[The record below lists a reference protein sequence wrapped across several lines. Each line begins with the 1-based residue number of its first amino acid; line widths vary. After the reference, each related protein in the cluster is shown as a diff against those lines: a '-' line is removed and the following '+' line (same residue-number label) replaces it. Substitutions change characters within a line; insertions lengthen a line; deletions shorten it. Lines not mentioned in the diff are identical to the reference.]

1 MVRPKKIENIEEIE
15 RPLLIIF
22 FLFGFSL
29 MSWVPRFPEVKANL
43 KLTNG
48 EFGSIVSMA
57 AIGNLVALLTV
68 GHLVHKYGA
77 RWILHI
83 GALLLAVSLTF
94 LTHSTSSLV
103 FLISIIIQGG
113 AISAFHISINSQGF
127 FFQDRTKRQ
136 IITLLSG
143 FWSSGALFSSM
154 IAGFLVDRVE
164 LGTYT
169 NILASICF
177 VLMTLIIIRISP
189 NLIKANINPDSQH
202 RARDMFKGFEIDVP
216 ISAALL
222 LVIMLEY
229 AISDWAAIF
238 VKEDMKILGG
248 IHTLPY
254 ILFTLAMII
263 GRLNLHNLLPRYS
276 IDFLMA
282 RASLL
287 SGLSIIAGIIAVS
300 ITGTSNQTLVI
311 VILSISFTIAG
322 LGSSFLG
329 PSVMNAANTRSKF
342 PSSVVIGQ
350 IGVINIALVFVM
362 RWVIAWTAQA
372 TSLSIALCIPAL
384 MLLVV
389 PKFSNIFKKA

>member
-1 MVRPKKIENIEEIE
+1 LRESIDFKQELN
-15 RPLLIIF
+15 LIKALF
-22 FLFGFSL
+22 FLFGML
-29 MSWVPRFPEVKANL
+29 IMSWVPRFPEVKANL

-48 EFGSIVSMA
+48 EFGSIVSMG
-57 AIGNLVALLTV
+57 AIGNLIALLTI

-83 GALLLAVSLTF
+83 GALTLAISLVF
-94 LTHSTSSLV
+94 LTHSTSSLL
-103 FLISIIIQGG
+103 FLIFMIIQGG

-127 FFQDRTKRQ
+127 YFQDRSKRQ

-154 IAGFLVDRVE
+154 IAGLLVDRVE

-169 NILASICF
+169 NYLASICF
-177 VLMTLIIIRISP
+177 VVMTLIIIRISP
-189 NLIKANINPDSQH
+189 NLVKADVNPDSTH
-202 RARDMFKGFEIDVP
+202 RARDMFKGFKIDVP
-216 ISAALL
+216 VSAALL

-229 AISDWAAIF
+229 AVSDWAAIF

-263 GRLNLHNLLPRYS
+263 GRLNLHNLLPRYT
-276 IDFLMA
+276 IDFLVV

-287 SGLSIIAGIIAVS
+287 SGLSFIAGIIAVS
-300 ITGTSNQTLVI
+300 IVGTSNKTAVLI
-311 VILSISFTIAG
+311 ILCISFTISG

-384 MLLVV
+384 MLLAV
-389 PKFSNIFKKA
+389 PYYSKMFKSA

>member
-1 MVRPKKIENIEEIE
+1 LRESIDFKQELN
-15 RPLLIIF
+15 LIKALF
-22 FLFGFSL
+22 FLFGML
-29 MSWVPRFPEVKANL
+29 IMSWVPRFPEVKANL

-48 EFGSIVSMA
+48 EFGSIVSMG
-57 AIGNLVALLTV
+57 AIGNLIALLTI

-83 GALLLAVSLTF
+83 GALTLAISLVF
-94 LTHSTSSLV
+94 LTHSTSSLL
-103 FLISIIIQGG
+103 FLIFMIIQGG

-127 FFQDRTKRQ
+127 YFQDRSKRQ

-154 IAGFLVDRVE
+154 LAGLLVDRVA

-169 NILASICF
+169 NYLASICF
-177 VLMTLIIIRISP
+177 VVMTLIIIRISP
-189 NLIKANINPDSQH
+189 NLVKADVNPDSTH
-202 RARDMFKGFEIDVP
+202 RARDMFKGFKIDVP
-216 ISAALL
+216 VSAALL

-229 AISDWAAIF
+229 AVSDWAAIF
-238 VKEDMKILGG
+238 VKEDMKIFGG

-263 GRLNLHNLLPRYS
+263 GRLNLHNLLPRYT
-276 IDFLMA
+276 IDFLVV

-287 SGLSIIAGIIAVS
+287 SGLSFIAGIIAVS
-300 ITGTSNQTLVI
+300 IVGTSNKTTVLI
-311 VILSISFTIAG
+311 ILCISFTISG

-384 MLLVV
+384 MLLAV
-389 PKFSNIFKKA
+389 PYYSKMFKSA

>member
-1 MVRPKKIENIEEIE
+1 MRESIDFKQELN
-15 RPLLIIF
+15 LIKALF
-22 FLFGFSL
+22 FLFGML
-29 MSWVPRFPEVKANL
+29 IMSWVPRFPEVKANL

-48 EFGSIVSMA
+48 EFGSIVSMG
-57 AIGNLVALLTV
+57 AIGNLIALLTI

-83 GALLLAVSLTF
+83 GALTLAISLVF
-94 LTHSTSSLV
+94 LTHSTSSLL
-103 FLISIIIQGG
+103 FLIFMIIQGG

-127 FFQDRTKRQ
+127 YFQDRSKRQ

-154 IAGFLVDRVE
+154 LAGLLVDRVE

-169 NILASICF
+169 NYLASICF
-177 VLMTLIIIRISP
+177 VVMTLIIIRISP
-189 NLIKANINPDSQH
+189 NLVKADVNPDSTH
-202 RARDMFKGFEIDVP
+202 RARDMFKGFKIDVP
-216 ISAALL
+216 VSAALL

-229 AISDWAAIF
+229 AVSDWAAIF
-238 VKEDMKILGG
+238 VKEDMKIFGG

-263 GRLNLHNLLPRYS
+263 GRLNLHNLLPRYT
-276 IDFLMA
+276 IDFLVV

-287 SGLSIIAGIIAVS
+287 SGLSFIAGIIAVN
-300 ITGTSNQTLVI
+300 IVGTSNKTTVLI
-311 VILSISFTIAG
+311 ILCISFTISG

-362 RWVIAWTAQA
+362 RWIIAWTAQA

-384 MLLVV
+384 MLLAV
-389 PKFSNIFKKA
+389 PYYSKMFKSA

>member
-1 MVRPKKIENIEEIE
+1 
-15 RPLLIIF
+15 
-22 FLFGFSL
+22 

-43 KLTNG
+43 GLTNG
-48 EFGSIVSMA
+48 EFGSIVSMG

-83 GALLLAVSLTF
+83 GSFLLGISLIF
-94 LTHSTSSLV
+94 LTHSTSSLL
-103 FLISIIIQGG
+103 FLIFIIIQGG

-127 FFQDRTKRQ
+127 HFQDRTKKQ

-143 FWSSGALFSSM
+143 FWSSGALISSI
-154 IAGFLVDRVE
+154 IAGFLVDRVA

-169 NILASICF
+169 NVLSLFCF
-177 VLMTLIIIRISP
+177 TLMTYIIIRISP
-189 NLIKANINPDSQH
+189 NLVKADENPDSDH
-202 RARDMFKGFEIDVP
+202 RVRDMFKGFSIDKQV
-216 ISAALL
+216 SAALL

-229 AISDWAAIF
+229 AVSDWAAIF
-238 VKEDMKILGG
+238 VKEDMKIAGG

-263 GRLNLHNLLPRYS
+263 GRLNLHNLLPHYS
-276 IDFLMA
+276 IDYLVI

-287 SGLSIIAGIIAVS
+287 SGLSFIAGILAVS
-300 ITGTSNQTLVI
+300 IVGTTNKTLVI
-311 VILSISFTIAG
+311 IILSISFTLAG

-350 IGVINIALVFVM
+350 IGVINIILVFVV
-362 RWVIAWTAQA
+362 RWIIAWTAQA
-372 TSLSIALCIPAL
+372 TSLTIALLIPSV
-384 MLLVV
+384 MLLTV
-389 PKFSNIFKKA
+389 PYFAKIFKNA

>member
-1 MVRPKKIENIEEIE
+1 LSQNIDVKHE
-15 RPLLIIF
+15 LNLIKGLF
-22 FLFGFSL
+22 FLFGL
-29 MSWVPRFPEVKANL
+29 LIMSWVPRFPEVKANL
-43 KLTNG
+43 NLTNG
-48 EFGSIVSMA
+48 EFGSIVSMGA
-57 AIGNLVALLTV
+57 FGNLVALLTV

-83 GALLLAVSLTF
+83 GALLLAVSLAF
-94 LTHSTSSLV
+94 LTSSTSSLL
-103 FLISIIIQGG
+103 FLIFIIIQGG
-113 AISAFHISINSQGF
+113 AISAFHISINAQGF

-143 FWSSGALFSSM
+143 FWSSGALISSM
-154 IAGFLVDRVE
+154 IAGLLVDRVD

-169 NILASICF
+169 NILSSICF
-177 VLMTLIIIRISP
+177 IVMTLIIIRITP
-189 NLIKANINPDSQH
+189 NLVKADMNPDSQH
-202 RARDMFKGFEIDVP
+202 RARDMFNGFKIDVSV
-216 ISAALL
+216 SAALL

-229 AISDWAAIF
+229 AVSDWAAIF
-238 VKEDMKILGG
+238 VKEDMKILSG

-263 GRLNLHNLLPRYS
+263 GRLNLHNLLPRYT
-276 IDFLMA
+276 IEFLMV

-287 SGLSIIAGIIAVS
+287 SGLAFIAGIIAVS
-300 ITGTSNQTLVI
+300 IAGTSNKAVVL

-389 PKFSNIFKKA
+389 PKYSKIFKKA

>member
-1 MVRPKKIENIEEIE
+1 LRESIDFKQELN
-15 RPLLIIF
+15 LIKALF
-22 FLFGFSL
+22 FLFGML
-29 MSWVPRFPEVKANL
+29 IMSWVPRFPEVKANL

-48 EFGSIVSMA
+48 EFGSIVSMG
-57 AIGNLVALLTV
+57 AIGSLIALLTI

-83 GALLLAVSLTF
+83 GALTLAISLVF
-94 LTHSTSSLV
+94 LTHSTSSLL
-103 FLISIIIQGG
+103 FLIFMIIQGG

-127 FFQDRTKRQ
+127 YFQDRSKRQ

-154 IAGFLVDRVE
+154 LAGLLVDRVE

-169 NILASICF
+169 NYLASICF
-177 VLMTLIIIRISP
+177 VVMTLIIIRISP
-189 NLIKANINPDSQH
+189 NLVKADVNPDSTH
-202 RARDMFKGFEIDVP
+202 RARDMFKGFKIDVP
-216 ISAALL
+216 VSAALL

-229 AISDWAAIF
+229 AVSDWAAIF
-238 VKEDMKILGG
+238 VKEDMKIFGG

-263 GRLNLHNLLPRYS
+263 GRLNLHNLLPRYT
-276 IDFLMA
+276 IDFLVV

-287 SGLSIIAGIIAVS
+287 SGLSFIAGIIAVN
-300 ITGTSNQTLVI
+300 IVGTSNKTTVLI
-311 VILSISFTIAG
+311 ILCISFTISG

-384 MLLVV
+384 MLLAV
-389 PKFSNIFKKA
+389 PYYSKIFKRA

>member
-1 MVRPKKIENIEEIE
+1 
-15 RPLLIIF
+15 
-22 FLFGFSL
+22 

-43 KLTNG
+43 GLTNG
-48 EFGSIVSMA
+48 EFGSIVSMG

-83 GALLLAVSLTF
+83 GSFLLGVSLIF
-94 LTHSTSSLV
+94 LTHSTSSLL
-103 FLISIIIQGG
+103 FLIFIIIQGG

-127 FFQDRTKRQ
+127 HFQDRTKKQ

-143 FWSSGALFSSM
+143 FWSSGALISSI
-154 IAGFLVDRVE
+154 IAGFLVDRVA

-169 NILASICF
+169 NVLSLFCF
-177 VLMTLIIIRISP
+177 TLMTYIIIRISP
-189 NLIKANINPDSQH
+189 NLVKADENPDSDH
-202 RARDMFKGFEIDVP
+202 RVRDMFKGFSIDKQV
-216 ISAALL
+216 SAALL

-229 AISDWAAIF
+229 AVSDWAAIF
-238 VKEDMKILGG
+238 VKEDMKIAGG

-263 GRLNLHNLLPRYS
+263 GRLNLHNLLPHYS
-276 IDFLMA
+276 IDYLVV

-287 SGLSIIAGIIAVS
+287 SGLSFIAGILAVS
-300 ITGTSNQTLVI
+300 IVGTTNKSLVI
-311 VILSISFTIAG
+311 IILSISFTLAG

-350 IGVINIALVFVM
+350 IGVINIILVFVV
-362 RWVIAWTAQA
+362 RWIIAWTAQA
-372 TSLSIALCIPAL
+372 TSLTIALLIPSV
-384 MLLVV
+384 MLLTV
-389 PKFSNIFKKA
+389 PYLAKIFKNA

>member
-1 MVRPKKIENIEEIE
+1 LREIINVKHE
-15 RPLLIIF
+15 LNLIKALFFIFGLLI
-22 FLFGFSL
+22 

-48 EFGSIVSMA
+48 EFGSIVSMG

-83 GALLLAVSLTF
+83 GALTLSVSLIF
-94 LTHSTSSLV
+94 LTHSTSSIVFLV
-103 FLISIIIQGG
+103 FVILQGG

-127 FFQDRTKRQ
+127 YFQDRTKQQ

-143 FWSSGALFSSM
+143 FWSSGALLSSM
-154 IAGFLVDRVE
+154 IAGLLVDRVS
-164 LGTYT
+164 LAIYT
-169 NILASICF
+169 NFLATICF
-177 VLMTLIIIRISP
+177 VLMTLIIVRMSP
-189 NLIKANINPDSQH
+189 NLVKADVNPNSTH
-202 RARDMFKGFEIDVP
+202 RARDMFKGFKIDVSV
-216 ISAALL
+216 SAALM

-229 AISDWAAIF
+229 AVSDWAAIY
-238 VKEDMKILGG
+238 VKEDMNILSG

-263 GRLNLHNLLPRYS
+263 GRLNLHNFLPRYT
-276 IDFLMA
+276 IDFLVV

-287 SGLSIIAGIIAVS
+287 SGLSFLAGIIAVS
-300 ITGTSNQTLVI
+300 IVGSSNKTVVLI
-311 VILSISFTIAG
+311 ILSISFTVAG

-329 PSVMNAANTRSKF
+329 PSLMNIANVRSKF

-372 TSLSIALCIPAL
+372 TSLAIALCIPAL
-384 MLLVV
+384 MLLAV
-389 PKFSNIFKKA
+389 PYFSKIFKNV

>member
-1 MVRPKKIENIEEIE
+1 MKKSIDVEHELN
-15 RPLLIIF
+15 LIKALF
-22 FLFGFSL
+22 FLFGL
-29 MSWVPRFPEVKANL
+29 LIMSWVPRFPEVKANL
-43 KLTNG
+43 RLTNG
-48 EFGSIVSMA
+48 EFGSLVSMG
-57 AIGNLVALLTV
+57 AIGNLVALFTV

-77 RWILHI
+77 RWMLHI
-83 GALLLAVSLTF
+83 GALLLAISLVSLTH
-94 LTHSTSSLV
+94 TTSSLF
-103 FLISIIIQGG
+103 FLLFIIIQGG
-113 AISAFHISINSQGF
+113 AISAFHISINAQGF
-127 FFQDRTKRQ
+127 FYQDRTKKQ

-143 FWSSGALFSSM
+143 FWSSGALISSI
-154 IAGFLVDRVE
+154 IAGLLVDRVA

-169 NILASICF
+169 NVLSLLCF
-177 VLMTLIIIRISP
+177 LLMTLIISKVSP
-189 NLIKANINPDSQH
+189 NLVKADETPDSEH
-202 RARDMFKGFEIDVP
+202 RARDMFKGFTIDRQV
-216 ISAALL
+216 SAALL

-229 AISDWAAIF
+229 AVSDWAAIY
-238 VKEDMKILGG
+238 VKEDMKIAGG

-263 GRLNLHNLLPRYS
+263 GRLNLHNLLPRYT
-276 IDFLMA
+276 IDFLVV

-300 ITGTSNQTLVI
+300 IVGTANKTLVI

-350 IGVINIALVFVM
+350 IGVINIALVFVV

-372 TSLSIALCIPAL
+372 TSLSIALLIPAV
-384 MLLVV
+384 MLLTV
-389 PKFSNIFKKA
+389 PYFAKIFKNV

>member
-1 MVRPKKIENIEEIE
+1 MKQNIDVKHE
-15 RPLLIIF
+15 LNLIKGLF
-22 FLFGFSL
+22 FLFGL
-29 MSWVPRFPEVKANL
+29 LIMSWVPRFPEVKANL
-43 KLTNG
+43 KMTNG
-48 EFGSIVSMA
+48 EFGSIVSMGA
-57 AIGNLVALLTV
+57 LGNLVALLTV

-83 GALLLAVSLTF
+83 GALSLAISLAF
-94 LTHSTSSLV
+94 LTHSTSSILFLV
-103 FLISIIIQGG
+103 FIIIQGG

-143 FWSSGALFSSM
+143 FWSSGALISSM
-154 IAGFLVDRVE
+154 IAGLLVDRVD

-169 NILASICF
+169 NILSSICF
-177 VLMTLIIIRISP
+177 ILMTLIIMRISP
-189 NLIKANINPDSQH
+189 NLVKADTNPNSNH
-202 RARDMFKGFEIDVP
+202 RARDMFKGFKIDVSV
-216 ISAALL
+216 SAALM

-229 AISDWAAIF
+229 AVSDWSAIF
-238 VKEDMKILGG
+238 VKEDMGILGG

-263 GRLNLHNLLPRYS
+263 GRLNLHNLLPHFS
-276 IDFLMA
+276 IEYLVL

-287 SGLSIIAGIIAVS
+287 SGFSFLAGIIAVS
-300 ITGTSNQTLVI
+300 IVGTSNETLVL

-329 PSVMNAANTRSKF
+329 PSVMNAANARSKF

-350 IGVINIALVFVM
+350 IGVINIALVFVI

-372 TSLSIALCIPAL
+372 TSLSFALCIPAL
-384 MLLVV
+384 MLLAV
-389 PKFSNIFKKA
+389 PYFSKIFKSA

>member
-1 MVRPKKIENIEEIE
+1 M
-15 RPLLIIF
+15 
-22 FLFGFSL
+22 
-29 MSWVPRFPEVKANL
+29 
-43 KLTNG
+43 TNG
-48 EFGSIVSMA
+48 EFGSIVSMGA
-57 AIGNLVALLTV
+57 LGNLVALLTV

-83 GALLLAVSLTF
+83 GALSLAISLAF
-94 LTHSTSSLV
+94 LTHSTSSILFLV
-103 FLISIIIQGG
+103 FIIIQGG

-143 FWSSGALFSSM
+143 FWSSGALISSM
-154 IAGFLVDRVE
+154 IAGLLVDRVD

-169 NILASICF
+169 NILSSICF
-177 VLMTLIIIRISP
+177 ILMTLIIMRISP
-189 NLIKANINPDSQH
+189 NLVKADTNPNSNH
-202 RARDMFKGFEIDVP
+202 RARDMFKGFKIDVSV
-216 ISAALL
+216 SAALM

-229 AISDWAAIF
+229 AVSDWSAIF
-238 VKEDMKILGG
+238 VKEDMGILGG

-263 GRLNLHNLLPRYS
+263 GRLNLHNLLPHFS
-276 IDFLMA
+276 IEYLVL

-287 SGLSIIAGIIAVS
+287 SGFSFLAGIIAVS
-300 ITGTSNQTLVI
+300 IVGTSNETLVL

-329 PSVMNAANTRSKF
+329 PSVMNAANARSKF

-350 IGVINIALVFVM
+350 IGVINIALVFVI

-372 TSLSIALCIPAL
+372 TSLSFALCIPAL
-384 MLLVV
+384 MLLAV
-389 PKFSNIFKKA
+389 PYFSKIFKSA

>member
-1 MVRPKKIENIEEIE
+1 LKRDLAVEQELN
-15 RPLLIIF
+15 LIKGLF
-22 FLFGFSL
+22 FLFGL
-29 MSWVPRFPEVKANL
+29 LIMSWVPRFPEVKANL
-43 KLTNG
+43 GLTNG
-48 EFGSIVSMA
+48 EFGSIVSMG

-83 GALLLAVSLTF
+83 GSFLLGVSLIF
-94 LTHSTSSLV
+94 LTHSTSSLL
-103 FLISIIIQGG
+103 FLIFIIIQGG

-127 FFQDRTKRQ
+127 HFQDRTKKQ

-143 FWSSGALFSSM
+143 FWSSGALISSI
-154 IAGFLVDRVE
+154 IAGFLVDRVA

-169 NILASICF
+169 NILSLFCF
-177 VLMTLIIIRISP
+177 TLMTYIIIRISP
-189 NLIKANINPDSQH
+189 NLVKADENPDSDH
-202 RARDMFKGFEIDVP
+202 RVRDMFKGFSIDKQV
-216 ISAALL
+216 SAALL

-229 AISDWAAIF
+229 AVSDWAAIF
-238 VKEDMKILGG
+238 VKEDMKIAGG

-263 GRLNLHNLLPRYS
+263 GRLNLHNLLPHYS
-276 IDFLMA
+276 IDYLVV

-287 SGLSIIAGIIAVS
+287 SGLSFIAGILAVS
-300 ITGTSNQTLVI
+300 IVGTTNKTLVI
-311 VILSISFTIAG
+311 IILSISFTLAG

-350 IGVINIALVFVM
+350 IGVINIILVFVV
-362 RWVIAWTAQA
+362 RWIIAWTAQA
-372 TSLSIALCIPAL
+372 TSLTIALLIPSV
-384 MLLVV
+384 MLLTV
-389 PKFSNIFKKA
+389 PYLAKIFKNA

>member
-1 MVRPKKIENIEEIE
+1 MSKNIDVKHE
-15 RPLLIIF
+15 LNLIKALF
-22 FLFGFSL
+22 FLFGL
-29 MSWVPRFPEVKANL
+29 LIMSWVPRFPEVKANL
-43 KLTNG
+43 QLTNG
-48 EFGSIVSMA
+48 EFGSIVSMGA
-57 AIGNLVALLTV
+57 VGNIVALLTI

-83 GALLLAVSLTF
+83 GAFTLAISLTF
-94 LTHSTSSLV
+94 LTHSTSSLL
-103 FLISIIIQGG
+103 FLIFVILQGG
-113 AISAFHISINSQGF
+113 AISAFHIAINTQGF

-143 FWSSGALFSSM
+143 FWSSGALISSM
-154 IAGFLVDRVE
+154 IAGLLVDRVE

-169 NILASICF
+169 NFLSLICF
-177 VLMTLIIIRISP
+177 ILMTLIIMKLTP
-189 NLIKANINPDSQH
+189 NLVTANVNPDSAH
-202 RARDMFKGFEIDVP
+202 RARDMFKGFKIDGSV
-216 ISAALL
+216 SVVLL

-229 AISDWAAIF
+229 AVSDWAAIF

-276 IDFLMA
+276 MDFLVV

-287 SGLSIIAGIIAVS
+287 SGLSFIAGIVAVGL
-300 ITGTSNQTLVI
+300 IGPSNKTLVL
-311 VILSISFTIAG
+311 VILSIAFTIAG

-329 PSVMNAANTRSKF
+329 PSVMVAANARSQF
-342 PSSVVIGQ
+342 PASVVIGQ

-362 RWVIAWTAQA
+362 RWIIAWTAQA
-372 TSLSIALCIPAL
+372 TSLSVALLIPAL
-384 MLLVV
+384 MLLAV
-389 PKFSNIFKKA
+389 PYFSKIFKNV

>member
-1 MVRPKKIENIEEIE
+1 LKRDLAVEQELN
-15 RPLLIIF
+15 LIKGLF
-22 FLFGFSL
+22 FLFGL
-29 MSWVPRFPEVKANL
+29 LIMSWVPRFPEVKANL
-43 KLTNG
+43 GLTNG
-48 EFGSIVSMA
+48 EFGSIVSMG

-83 GALLLAVSLTF
+83 GSFLLGISLVF
-94 LTHSTSSLV
+94 LTHSTSSLL
-103 FLISIIIQGG
+103 FLIFIIIQGG

-127 FFQDRTKRQ
+127 HFQDRTKKQ

-143 FWSSGALFSSM
+143 FWSSGALISSI
-154 IAGFLVDRVE
+154 IAGFLVDRVA

-169 NILASICF
+169 NVLSLFCF
-177 VLMTLIIIRISP
+177 TLMTYIIIRISP
-189 NLIKANINPDSQH
+189 NLVKADENPDSDH
-202 RARDMFKGFEIDVP
+202 RVRDMFKGFSIDKQV
-216 ISAALL
+216 SAALL

-229 AISDWAAIF
+229 AVSDWAAIF
-238 VKEDMKILGG
+238 VKEDMKIAGG

-263 GRLNLHNLLPRYS
+263 GRLNLHNLLPHYS
-276 IDFLMA
+276 IDYLVV

-287 SGLSIIAGIIAVS
+287 SGLSFIAGILAVS
-300 ITGTSNQTLVI
+300 IVGTTNKTLVI
-311 VILSISFTIAG
+311 IILSISFTLAG

-350 IGVINIALVFVM
+350 IGVINIILVFVV
-362 RWVIAWTAQA
+362 RWIIAWTAQA
-372 TSLSIALCIPAL
+372 TSLTIALLIPSV
-384 MLLVV
+384 MLLTV
-389 PKFSNIFKKA
+389 PYLAKIFKNA

>member
-1 MVRPKKIENIEEIE
+1 LSQNIDVKQE
-15 RPLLIIF
+15 LNLIKGLF
-22 FLFGFSL
+22 FLFGL
-29 MSWVPRFPEVKANL
+29 LIMSWVPRFPEVKANL

-48 EFGSIVSMA
+48 EFGSIVSMGA
-57 AIGNLVALLTV
+57 FGNLVALLTI

-83 GALLLAVSLTF
+83 SALSLAISLAF
-94 LTHSTSSLV
+94 LTHSTSSLLFLV
-103 FLISIIIQGG
+103 FIIIQGG
-113 AISAFHISINSQGF
+113 AISAFHISINAQGF

-143 FWSSGALFSSM
+143 FWSSGALISSM
-154 IAGFLVDRVE
+154 IAGLLVDRVA

-169 NILASICF
+169 NILSSFCF
-177 VLMTLIIIRISP
+177 IVMTLIIIRITP
-189 NLIKANINPDSQH
+189 NLVKADTNPNSNH
-202 RARDMFKGFEIDVP
+202 RARDMFKGFKIDASV
-216 ISAALL
+216 SAALM

-229 AISDWAAIF
+229 AVSDWAAIF
-238 VKEDMKILGG
+238 VKEDMNILSG

-263 GRLNLHNLLPRYS
+263 GRLNLHNLLPHYT
-276 IDFLMA
+276 INFLVV

-287 SGLSIIAGIIAVS
+287 SGLSFIAGIIAVS
-300 ITGTSNQTLVI
+300 IVGTANKTLVLI
-311 VILSISFTIAG
+311 ILSISFTVAG

-350 IGVINIALVFVM
+350 IGVINIVLVFVM

-389 PKFSNIFKKA
+389 PYFSKVFKSA

>member
-1 MVRPKKIENIEEIE
+1 
-15 RPLLIIF
+15 
-22 FLFGFSL
+22 

-43 KLTNG
+43 SLTNG
-48 EFGSIVSMA
+48 EFGSLVSMG

-83 GALLLAVSLTF
+83 ASLALGISLVF
-94 LTHSTSSLV
+94 LTHSTSSLLFLV
-103 FLISIIIQGG
+103 FIVIQGG

-136 IITLLSG
+136 IITLMSG
-143 FWSSGALFSSM
+143 FWSSGALISSI
-154 IAGFLVDRVE
+154 IAGLLVDHVA
-164 LGTYT
+164 LGTYS
-169 NILASICF
+169 NFLALFCF
-177 VLMTLIIIRISP
+177 ILMTYIIHKITP
-189 NLIKANINPDSQH
+189 NLVKADLNPDSDH
-202 RARDMFKGFEIDVP
+202 RARDMFKGFTIDKPV
-216 ISAALL
+216 SAALL

-229 AISDWAAIF
+229 AVSDWAAIF
-238 VKEDMKILGG
+238 VKEDMKIAGG

-254 ILFTLAMII
+254 ILFTLAMIV
-263 GRLNLHNLLPRYS
+263 GRLNLHNLLPRYA
-276 IDFLMA
+276 IDYLVV

-287 SGLSIIAGIIAVS
+287 SGLSFIAGIIGV
-300 ITGTSNQTLVI
+300 TVVGNSNKTLVI
-311 VILSISFTIAG
+311 VILSISFTFAG

-350 IGVINIALVFVM
+350 IGVINIILVFVV

-372 TSLSIALCIPAL
+372 TSLTIALLIPAV
-384 MLLVV
+384 MLLTV
-389 PKFSNIFKKA
+389 PYLARIFRNA

>member
-1 MVRPKKIENIEEIE
+1 
-15 RPLLIIF
+15 
-22 FLFGFSL
+22 

-43 KLTNG
+43 GLTNG
-48 EFGSIVSMA
+48 EFGSIVSMG

-83 GALLLAVSLTF
+83 GSFLLGISLVF
-94 LTHSTSSLV
+94 LTHSTSSLL
-103 FLISIIIQGG
+103 FLIFIIIQGG

-127 FFQDRTKRQ
+127 HFQDRTKKQ

-143 FWSSGALFSSM
+143 FWSSGALISSI
-154 IAGFLVDRVE
+154 IAGFLVDRVA

-169 NILASICF
+169 NILSLFCF
-177 VLMTLIIIRISP
+177 TLMTYIIIRISP
-189 NLIKANINPDSQH
+189 NLVKADENPDSDH
-202 RARDMFKGFEIDVP
+202 RVRDMFKGFSIDKQV
-216 ISAALL
+216 SAALL

-229 AISDWAAIF
+229 AVSDWAAIF
-238 VKEDMKILGG
+238 VKEDMKIAGG

-263 GRLNLHNLLPRYS
+263 GRLNLHNLLPHYS
-276 IDFLMA
+276 IDYLVI

-287 SGLSIIAGIIAVS
+287 SGLSFIAGILAVS
-300 ITGTSNQTLVI
+300 VVGTTNKTLVI
-311 VILSISFTIAG
+311 IILSISFTLAG

-350 IGVINIALVFVM
+350 IGVINIILVFVV
-362 RWVIAWTAQA
+362 RWIIAWTAQA
-372 TSLSIALCIPAL
+372 TSLTIALLIPSV
-384 MLLVV
+384 MLLTV
-389 PKFSNIFKKA
+389 PYLAKIFKNA

>member
-1 MVRPKKIENIEEIE
+1 
-15 RPLLIIF
+15 
-22 FLFGFSL
+22 

-169 NILASICF
+169 NFLASICF

-202 RARDMFKGFEIDVP
+202 RARDMFKGFEVDVP

-276 IDFLMA
+276 IDFLMV

-300 ITGTSNQTLVI
+300 ITGASNQTLVI

>member
-1 MVRPKKIENIEEIE
+1 
-15 RPLLIIF
+15 
-22 FLFGFSL
+22 

-43 KLTNG
+43 QLTNG
-48 EFGSIVSMA
+48 EFGSLVSMG

-77 RWILHI
+77 RWMLHA
-83 GALLLAVSLTF
+83 GSLLLAVSLIF

-103 FLISIIIQGG
+103 FLIFIILQGL
-113 AISAFHISINSQGF
+113 AISAFHISINAQGF
-127 FFQDRTKRQ
+127 HFQDRTKKQ

-143 FWSSGALFSSM
+143 FWSSGALISSI
-154 IAGFLVDRVE
+154 IAGFLVDRVA
-164 LGTYT
+164 LGTYSNT
-169 NILASICF
+169 LAVFCF
-177 VLMTLIIIRISP
+177 IAMSYIIVRISP
-189 NLIKANINPDSQH
+189 NLVKADANPDSDH
-202 RARDMFKGFEIDVP
+202 RARDMFKGFSIDKQV
-216 ISAALL
+216 SAALL

-229 AISDWAAIF
+229 AVSDWAAIF
-238 VKEDMKILGG
+238 VKEDMKIAGG

-276 IDFLMA
+276 IDYLVV

-287 SGLSIIAGIIAVS
+287 SGLSFIAGIIAV
-300 ITGTSNQTLVI
+300 TLVGTSNKTLVI
-311 VILSISFTIAG
+311 IILSISFTFAG

-350 IGVINIALVFVM
+350 IGVINITLVFVV

-372 TSLSIALCIPAL
+372 TSLTIALLIPSI
-384 MLLVV
+384 MLLTV
-389 PKFSNIFKKA
+389 PYLAKIFRNA

>member
-1 MVRPKKIENIEEIE
+1 MSQNIDVKQE
-15 RPLLIIF
+15 LNLIKGLF
-22 FLFGFSL
+22 FLFGL
-29 MSWVPRFPEVKANL
+29 LIMSWVPRFPEVKANL
-43 KLTNG
+43 RLTNG
-48 EFGSIVSMA
+48 EFGSIVSMGA
-57 AIGNLVALLTV
+57 FGNLVALLTI

-83 GALLLAVSLTF
+83 SALSLAVSLAF
-94 LTHSTSSLV
+94 LTHSTSSLLFLV
-103 FLISIIIQGG
+103 FIIIQGG
-113 AISAFHISINSQGF
+113 AISAFHISINAQGF

-143 FWSSGALFSSM
+143 FWSSGALISSM
-154 IAGFLVDRVE
+154 IAGLLVDRVD

-169 NILASICF
+169 NVLSTICF
-177 VLMTLIIIRISP
+177 VVMTLIIIRITP
-189 NLIKANINPDSQH
+189 NLVKANVNPDSNH
-202 RARDMFKGFEIDVP
+202 KARDMFKGFKIDVSV
-216 ISAALL
+216 SAALL

-229 AISDWAAIF
+229 AVSDWAAIF
-238 VKEDMKILGG
+238 VKEDMNILSG

-263 GRLNLHNLLPRYS
+263 GRLNLHNLLPHFT
-276 IDFLMA
+276 INFLIV

-287 SGLSIIAGIIAVS
+287 SGLSFIAGIIAVS
-300 ITGTSNQTLVI
+300 FVGTANKTLVLI
-311 VILSISFTIAG
+311 ILSISFTVAG

-350 IGVINIALVFVM
+350 IGVINIVLVFVM

-384 MLLVV
+384 MLLAV
-389 PKFSNIFKKA
+389 PYFSKIFKSA